1 MVYANYFKKGLVI
14 LMIYLL
20 FALFIIMASNRIERL
35 DHNDNLEKGGS
46 ISLVSNK

>member
-1 MVYANYFKKGLVI
+1 MVYANYLKKGFVI

-20 FALFIIMASNRIERL
+20 VTLVILAASNRIERL
-35 DHNDNLEKGGS
+35 DQNNNLEEGGA